1 MPSST
6 KLRPPKK
13 LHMLITT
20 LSEERKKATR
30 AHKQLKKRLDATSP
44 DTSEYKQ
51 LEQEVHRAEID
62 VNYTIYHP
70 LTEKYRSLFPR
81 QEDTH
86 GGETAA
92 RKMVTVKPAIWNIV
106 EQCTADGTLEALRDG
121 KLVTGISAKEK
132 KPPPEK
138 TRPTRKGENGLAGSK
153 SAKDIAPQ
161 EDEESDGGFFEK

>member
-1 MPSST
+1 
-6 KLRPPKK
+6 
-13 LHMLITT
+13 MLTT
-20 LSEERKKATR
+20 IVSKERKKATR
-30 AHKQLKKRLDATSP
+30 VRKQLKKRLDASSP
-44 DTSEYKQ
+44 DTTEYKQ
-51 LEQEVHRAEID
+51 LEQEVHDAEID

-81 QEDTH
+81 QEDTP
-86 GGETAA
+86 GGEAAA
-92 RKMVTVKPAIWNIV
+92 RKLVTVKPAIWNMV

-138 TRPTRKGENGLAGSK
+138 PRSTRKVENGLAESK
-153 SAKDIAPQ
+153 LAKDIAPQ